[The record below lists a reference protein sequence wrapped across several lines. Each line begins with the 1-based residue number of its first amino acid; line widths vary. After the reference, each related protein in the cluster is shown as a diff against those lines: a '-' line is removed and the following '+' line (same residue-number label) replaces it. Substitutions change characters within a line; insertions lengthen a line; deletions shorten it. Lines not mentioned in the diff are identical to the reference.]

1 MKVFETIKFWLRN
14 SRYHALAQSLWP
26 GLLAICLAAREDGFS
41 PGLALLALL
50 GVELGHLGL
59 NLFDDYF
66 DFRHQNS
73 SYRDLM
79 ARAGMRA
86 RIAKCPYLTS
96 GAATINQLLLACL
109 AFCGLALLAGFIIF
123 LKRGEAILWLAAIM
137 ALLGLAYSGW
147 PLRLSYRGLGEIEIG
162 VVFGPMLMAGVY
174 YSACGRFDPALFL
187 IAIPVGLLVMNI
199 VYVHAIMDLE
209 PDKKV
214 GKNTL
219 AVLLGSL
226 PARLL
231 VLALA
236 LGLPYI
242 LVGAGVAGGRLP
254 MASLLVL
261 ATLPLALAL
270 FKLMLQYVRDPA
282 LPVARRFWMGPM
294 GRWKMAQ
301 ANGIEW
307 FMVRWYLARNLLL
320 FFCLSTMLAGFLA

>member
-1 MKVFETIKFWLRN
+1 MNVVKTVKFWITN
-14 SRYHALAQSLWP
+14 ARYHALVQSLWP

-41 PGLALLALL
+41 PALALLALL

-73 SYRDLM
+73 GYREAM

-96 GAATINQLLLACL
+96 GAATVNQLLLACL
-109 AFCGLALLAGFIIF
+109 AFCGLALAAGFVIF
-123 LKRGEAILWLAAIM
+123 LKRGEAIAWLAVIM
-137 ALLGLAYSGW
+137 AVLGLAYSGW

-162 VVFGPMLMAGVY
+162 VIFGPLLMSGVY

-187 IAIPVGLLVMNI
+187 ISIPVGLLVMNI

-236 LGLPYI
+236 LGLPY
-242 LVGAGVAGGRLP
+242 VMVAAGVFGGRLP
-254 MASLLVL
+254 LANLLVL

-270 FKLMLQYVRDPA
+270 FQLMLRYVRDPA

-294 GRWKMAQ
+294 SRWEMAK

-307 FMVRWYLARNLLL
+307 FMVRWYLARNLLW
-320 FFCLSTMLAGFLA
+320 FFCLSVMTASLAG